1 MAVYAVGD
9 IQGCYDPLMRVLERV
24 HFDPAHD
31 TLWCAGDLVNRGPQ
45 SLEVLR
51 FLKGLGDSAVCV
63 LGNHDFHLLEC
74 VSGARQ
80 YSQDTFDTVL
90 AADDCDELV
99 EWLRFRPLLH
109 HDEALG
115 FCMVHA
121 GLPPAWSLKKAK
133 RRASKVEQAL
143 QGDEWQ
149 KFCMKVHSG
158 KFPPT
163 EPESGRMAKL
173 LFTTAVMTRV
183 RYCTQDGVMDWGIRS
198 GTGGMGED
206 AWFAHSKLAWRGKN
220 ARIVYGHWASNGLIL
235 NQKHVL
241 GLDSGCVWG
250 GGLTIVRLD
259 CEGLELVQEPCPA
272 YQQIGGD

>member
-24 HFDPAHD
+24 GFDPASD
-31 TLWCAGDLVNRGPQ
+31 TLWCAGDLVNRGPN
-45 SLEVLR
+45 SLETLR
-51 FLKGLGDSAVCV
+51 FLKGLGDSALCI

-74 VSGARQ
+74 VAGARQ
-80 YSQDTFDTVL
+80 YSQDTFDAVL

-99 EWLRFRPLLH
+99 EWLRFRPMLH
-109 HDEALG
+109 HDEELG

-133 RRASKVEQAL
+133 RRAAKVEEAL
-143 QGDEWQ
+143 RGEDWQ
-149 KFCMKVHSG
+149 KFCMKVHTG
-158 KFPPT
+158 KFPPA
-163 EPESGRMAKL
+163 EPQSGRMAKL

-183 RYCTQDGVMDWGIRS
+183 RYCTPDGTMDWGIRS
-198 GTGGMGED
+198 GVAGQGED
-206 AWFAHSKLAWRGKN
+206 AWFAHNKLAWRGK
-220 ARIVYGHWASNGLIL
+220 ARIVYGHWASNGLVV

-250 GGLTIVRLD
+250 GGLTVARLD

-272 YQQIGGD
+272 FQQIGGD